1 MMLGGFSMRRELLVA
16 LSAFF
21 LMTLTAIT
29 GVYAMEK
36 DEKTYKLILEEKT
49 DITSDGQEEMIQ
61 LKGDASDQ
69 PENSNFFKELFLD
82 VSIQKDKTAT
92 LAVEGGFDPKLHIMD
107 INDDHHKELLLSVSA
122 NERGTEKSFYFFQLQ
137 GNKLV
142 ELQKP
147 ELASVESQFKDAYK
161 AELKINKEK
170 MYIFDL
176 YDRRH
181 HYEKLGLYHK
191 GRLNEPTELI
201 LSPFS
206 ELKVTRL
213 NNQTAIKGK
222 QRISGL
228 AAVDTIGYLETWWT
242 WNKQEWVLQKVKVK
256 EISYKGN

>member
-1 MMLGGFSMRRELLVA
+1 MRRELLVA
-16 LSAFF
+16 LCAFF

-36 DEKTYKLILEEKT
+36 DEKTNKLIFEEKT
-49 DITSDGQEEMIQ
+49 DITNGDQEEMIQ
-61 LKGDASDQ
+61 LKGDGSDQ
-69 PENSNFFKELFLD
+69 PENSNFFKELLLK
-82 VSIQKDKTAT
+82 VTKEKDKPAILT
-92 LAVEGGFDPKLHIMD
+92 VEGGFDPKLHIID
-107 INDDHHKELLLSVSA
+107 INDDHQKELLLTVSA
-122 NERGTEKSFYFFQLQ
+122 NERGTEKNFYFFQLQ
-137 GNKLV
+137 ENNIV

-170 MYIFDL
+170 TYIFDL
-176 YDRRH
+176 YDRRN

-206 ELKVTRL
+206 ELKVTRY

-228 AAVDTIGYLETWWT
+228 ATVYTIGYLETWWT
-242 WNKQEWVLQKVKVK
+242 WNKEDWVLQKVKVK